1 LRCRRADG
9 AEPCARV
16 APCPLRAGGT
26 VDYEIEV
33 EELKDRKRGASR
45 IAIGAVLSCALLLL
59 LRHLM

>member
-1 LRCRRADG
+1 M
-9 AEPCARV
+9 
-16 APCPLRAGGT
+16 
-26 VDYEIEV
+26 DYEIEV